1 MVIQVALVKLKRSHS
16 KTQNP
21 VNLGMGQLG
30 MGGAIGTVRE
40 VREGVGE
47 EHSQNT
53 LYTCMKLSKNRIH
66 EREKLF
72 HHQVSELWRWA
83 RKR

>member
-1 MVIQVALVKLKRSHS
+1 MALVKLNGSHNRP
-16 KTQNP
+16 QNP
-21 VNLGMGQLG
+21 VNLGMGQLDVGGVIG
-30 MGGAIGTVRE
+30 MVRK

-53 LYTCMKLSKNRIH
+53 LYTWMKLSKNKIH
-66 EREKLF
+66 EREKVF

-83 RKR
+83 RRRWF